1 MKNIKDLF
9 EEHVDISTEE
19 ARSCLEIKV
28 EKDELIFIV
37 NASKQFSYPR
47 SKINKEIN
55 KEYIIHLLS
64 FLKNND
70 ISGLKRELKKQ
81 STN

>member
-9 EEHVDISTEE
+9 EERVDISSEE
-19 ARSCLEIKV
+19 ANSCLEIKI

-37 NASKQFSYPR
+37 NAAKQFSYPK
-47 SKINKEIN
+47 SKINRKID

-70 ISGLKRELKKQ
+70 ISGLKKELKKQ